1 MISDTKG
8 VKGGIFFITGTTEDI
23 GKATAIGLAQKR
35 FYVVIVARNQQ
46 KAESVKN
53 EIISITQNED
63 VDFIICDLSFFKLF
77 RQLADTYKQRYPRL
91 DVLINNAGAV
101 QPLILSQIVFTL
113 SYVFYTHFDSFLDFY
128 PGKKSSNLPH

>member
-53 EIISITQNED
+53 ED

-77 RQLADTYKQRYPRL
+77 RQLSDTYEQRYPRL